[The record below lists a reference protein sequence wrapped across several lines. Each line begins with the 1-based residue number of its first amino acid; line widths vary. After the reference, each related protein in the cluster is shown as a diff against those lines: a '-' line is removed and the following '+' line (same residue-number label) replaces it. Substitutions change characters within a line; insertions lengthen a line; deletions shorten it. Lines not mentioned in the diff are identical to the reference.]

1 MARLPRPR
9 CARGW
14 LVAHGYEPPPP
25 RGAALGVLE
34 AQSWRREEHV
44 AHRRRPADTAV
55 LLLVVVVVIVV
66 VVVVRFAFRSTM
78 AGPGA
83 AALDPRLRCLASCL
97 ANAASCAARVAT
109 RAEHWKQNS
118 LRRVSSSGVNIGADS
133 LLMHWMTP
141 TTTPACDLIGRQRIE
156 RVRYPVA
163 ASILRLNR
171 ASLYASA
178 MFKPSPVVA
187 TAPMM
192 RPVHPHADLGL
203 AVADAAPQLLL
214 TLIDEEERGAVGLHH
229 FAHAAEHRLDHLH
242 GRERHHLRDVVDPR
256 VGQGL
261 LVARLP
267 LLDAHLVDDR
277 RELLAEVAQRRLV
290 LVREDGRLA
299 GDAAPELVDA
309 LHDADRLAAEHHLA
323 AGRLHRAD
331 RHHEHRPRLVA
342 GLPVDV
348 RVERRVVGG
357 ALEVDDVPARHR
369 LAGDRVAIGGDRD
382 LRRVLGEDG
391 GEPLPALGEEE
402 DRRAVAVQQPLGPRD
417 ELGQ

>member
-1 MARLPRPR
+1 
-9 CARGW
+9 
-14 LVAHGYEPPPP
+14 
-25 RGAALGVLE
+25 
-34 AQSWRREEHV
+34 
-44 AHRRRPADTAV
+44 
-55 LLLVVVVVIVV
+55 
-66 VVVVRFAFRSTM
+66 
-78 AGPGA
+78 
-83 AALDPRLRCLASCL
+83 
-97 ANAASCAARVAT
+97 
-109 RAEHWKQNS
+109 
-118 LRRVSSSGVNIGADS
+118 
-133 LLMHWMTP
+133 MTP

-178 MFKPSPVVA
+178 MLSPSPVVA

-192 RPVHPHADLGL
+192 LGPCIRTRISGWPSPTRDHSSFLRRSTRKSEARSDCTISRTRPSTVSIICTVESGTIFA
-203 AVADAAPQLLL
+203 
-214 TLIDEEERGAVGLHH
+214 TLSIHESDKAFLS
-229 FAHAAEHRLDHLH
+229 
-242 GRERHHLRDVVDPR
+242 
-256 VGQGL
+256 
-261 LVARLP
+261 RLP
-267 LLDAHLVDDR
+267 LLGAHLVDDR

-348 RVERRVVGG
+348 GIERRVVGG

-369 LAGDRVAIGGDRD
+369 LAGDRMGVGGD
-382 LRRVLGEDG
+382 
-391 GEPLPALGEEE
+391 
-402 DRRAVAVQQPLGPRD
+402 
-417 ELGQ
+417 